1 MLLFLES
8 ENKNF
13 KFLVLVLKHYSFCL

>member
-8 ENKNF
+8 WK
-13 KFLVLVLKHYSFCL
+13 S